1 MDRSGD
7 PAAIVHLVDDD
18 DGVRDSMQFLLES
31 EGFAVRAYPGAQALL
46 DAALP
51 PAGCVVIDL
60 HMPGID
66 GLQLQG
72 MLNACGCALPV
83 VVMTGF
89 AEVSSAVRAMKAG
102 AVDFLEKPC
111 EPAEILAVVRQ
122 SLEQNRQALE
132 SAATAADAERRI
144 AGLTPREQEV
154 MTLLTAGN
162 STKEI
167 ARVLGASPRTID
179 VHRARVFQ
187 KLRVDSLPELVRLT
201 MAARG
206 NGA

>member
-1 MDRSGD
+1 MDPSVD

-18 DGVRDSMQFLLES
+18 DGVRESMQFLLES
-31 EGFAVRAYPGAQALL
+31 EGFAVRAYAGAQALL
-46 DAALP
+46 DAVLP

-66 GLQLQG
+66 GLQLQSI
-72 MLNACGCALPV
+72 LNARGCALPV

-89 AEVSSAVRAMKAG
+89 AEVSTAVRAMKAG

-111 EPAEILAVVRQ
+111 KPAQIVAVVRR

-132 SAATAADAERRI
+132 AAAATEDAERRI

-154 MTLLTAGN
+154 LALLTAGN

-167 ARVLGASPRTID
+167 ARTLGASPRTID

-187 KLRVDSLPELVRLT
+187 KLRVESLPELVHLT
-201 MAARG
+201 MAAKRG
-206 NGA
+206 GG